1 MAEKKDTK
9 AAAKKPAAKTAEK
22 KPAAAK
28 TAEKK
33 PAEKKPAEKKTAMK
47 TTAEKKPAAAKTAE
61 KKPAA
66 KTAEKKPAA
75 AKKPAEKKPAPAKQ
89 MVVRRKEDNKWAVKK
104 AGSEKATKLFNTKAE
119 AEAYAKGIAKN
130 QGSTVQ
136 KQKKDG
142 KFQKSKY

>member
-22 KPAAAK
+22 KPAA
-28 TAEKK
+28 
-33 PAEKKPAEKKTAMK
+33 
-47 TTAEKKPAAAKTAE
+47 
-61 KKPAA
+61 
-66 KTAEKKPAA
+66 KPAA